1 VWICKGEVYGKRDL
15 SPNVGMSASAA
26 KPGTGPSGARKPMAA
41 KRKKK

>member
-26 KPGTGPSGARKPMAA
+26 KAGGAPGGARKPMGA